1 MPTAHPPF
9 DNRRIPI
16 PRDRYGLGG
25 IDYPHLQFAVVAH
38 FANISTSGDA
48 YGIRTRVTAV
58 KGRCLRPLDQGAIY
72 KMPSGNTTTLPA
84 MLRMGLIGTPTV
96 SRTPVTRL

>member
-1 MPTAHPPF
+1 MQ
-9 DNRRIPI
+9 I
-16 PRDRYGLGG
+16 YL
-25 IDYPHLQFAVVAH
+25 FAVVAC
-38 FANISTSGDA
+38 FANVSTSGDA
-48 YGIRTRVTAV
+48 YGIRTHVTAV

-96 SRTPVTRL
+96 SRTPVTHL